1 VSATAPHTLPV
12 RQELAYRSS
21 NGIDVFL
28 LWCPADD
35 GLAVL
40 VIDEHAESFEL
51 VVSAAEAME
60 VFHHPYAYAAY
71 RGVALEESLPAAAI

>member
-1 VSATAPHTLPV
+1 VTASAPHTPPA

-35 GLAVL
+35 GLAVV
-40 VIDEHAESFEL
+40 VIDENADSFEL
-51 VVSAAEAME
+51 VVAASEALD
-60 VFHHPYAYAAY
+60 VFEHPYAYAAF
-71 RGVALEESLPAAAI
+71 RGVALGEALTAAA